1 MNFFNIEG
9 KNYEEAKK
17 AIEDNRTVLETSFA
31 DGDMKAGRYLGILY
45 IMEAAARGD
54 ITSQVALGNLY
65 ELGSIV
71 DQDNEEAVR
80 WYRAAIAQDHP
91 KRDGTML
98 AAGATKGMARLGR
111 S

>member
-17 AIEDNRTVLETSFA
+17 ALEENRKALETDFA
-31 DGDMKAGRYLGILY
+31 NGGMKAGRYLGILY
-45 IMEAAARGD
+45 IMEAAERGD

-65 ELGSIV
+65 EMGSIV
-71 DQDNEEAVR
+71 DQDTEEAVR
-80 WYRAAIAQDHP
+80 WYRAALAQDHP

-98 AAGATKGMARLGR
+98 ADGAAKGLERLGR
-111 S
+111 R